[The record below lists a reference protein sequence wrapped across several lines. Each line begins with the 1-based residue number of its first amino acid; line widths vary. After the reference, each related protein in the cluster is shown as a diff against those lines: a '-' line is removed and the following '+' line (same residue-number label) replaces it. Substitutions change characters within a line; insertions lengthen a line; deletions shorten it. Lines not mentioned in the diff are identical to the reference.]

1 MRLAGMNMERVMSLV
16 EVKVPDIG
24 DFKEVEV
31 IEVLVKPGD
40 RVAVDQ
46 SLITVE
52 SDKAS
57 MEIPCNQAGVV
68 RELKVKVGD
77 KVAEGSLVL
86 MLETEGDAQQAAPSA
101 APAAAAPAAAPA
113 PAPAAAA
120 PAPAAAP
127 AGLIN
132 VEVPDIGDFKEVE
145 VIELLVKPG
154 DTVAVDQSLITVES
168 DKASMEIPSNQAGVV
183 KELKVKI
190 GDKVSKGTP
199 LLVLEGQGASAPAA
213 AAPAPAPAAAAPSAP
228 APTAAS
234 FSGTADIECETL
246 VLGAGPG
253 GYTAA
258 FRAADLGQKVVMVE
272 RYPSLGGVCL
282 NVGCIPSKAL
292 LHAAKVITE
301 AEEMSHFGVK
311 MSAPEIELDG
321 LRGWKESVVKKLTGG
336 LSGLAKARKVQVVQG
351 KAAFSSPNTL
361 TVETAEGSK
370 TIAFKNAIIAAG
382 SSVARIPGFP
392 YDDPRLIDSTGALEL
407 RQIPKRMLV
416 IGGGIIGLEMACVY
430 DALGTKISVV
440 EFLDG
445 LIPSADR
452 DIVKPLQKR
461 IEKRYEG
468 IYLKT
473 KVTKLEAR
481 PDGLLA
487 TFEGENAPAEPQ
499 LYDMV
504 LMAVG
509 RRPNGKEIGADK
521 AGVIVSERGFVPVDK
536 QQRTNVGHIFAIGD
550 ICGDPMLA
558 HKATNEAKVAAEV
571 IAGHKV
577 EFDAMTIPSVA
588 YTDPEVAWMGLT
600 ENDAKAQG
608 IPYEKANFPWAAS
621 GRALAMGRDDGVTKL
636 LWDPATKRIIG
647 AGIVGVNAGELL
659 AETVLAM
666 EMGADL
672 EDIALT
678 VHAHPTLSETSMFAA
693 EMGLGVI
700 TDLYVPKK
708 K

>member
-1 MRLAGMNMERVMSLV
+1 MSLV
-16 EVKVPDIG
+16 EIKVPDIG

-31 IEVLVKPGD
+31 IELLVKPGD
-40 RVAVDQ
+40 TVKVDQ

-68 RELKVKVGD
+68 
-77 KVAEGSLVL
+77 
-86 MLETEGDAQQAAPSA
+86 
-101 APAAAAPAAAPA
+101 
-113 PAPAAAA
+113 
-120 PAPAAAP
+120 
-127 AGLIN
+127 
-132 VEVPDIGDFKEVE
+132 
-145 VIELLVKPG
+145 
-154 DTVAVDQSLITVES
+154 
-168 DKASMEIPSNQAGVV
+168 

-190 GDKVSKGTP
+190 GDKVAEGS
-199 LLVLEGQGASAPAA
+199 LLLMLETSAA
-213 AAPAPAPAAAAPSAP
+213 AAPAATAP
-228 APTAAS
+228 APVTAPIAAPVAAS
-234 FSGTADIECETL
+234 FAGKADIECDTL

-253 GYTAA
+253 GYMAA
-258 FRAADLGQKVVMVE
+258 FRAADLGQKVVLVE
-272 RYPSLGGVCL
+272 RFASLGGVCL

-311 MSAPEIELDG
+311 MSKPQIELDE
-321 LRGWKESVVKKLTGG
+321 LRGWKDSVIKKLTGG
-336 LSGLAKARKVQVVQG
+336 LSGLAKARKVQVVTG
-351 KAAFSSPNTL
+351 KAAFSSPHTL
-361 TVETAEGSK
+361 TVDTAEGSK
-370 TIAFKNAIIAAG
+370 QIAFRHAVIAAG
-382 SSVARIPGFP
+382 SSVVKIPGFP

-407 RQIPKRMLV
+407 RQISKRLLV

-430 DALGTKISVV
+430 DALGSKVTVV
-440 EFLDG
+440 EFADG
-445 LIPSADR
+445 LIPAADR
-452 DIVKPLQKR
+452 DIVKPLHKR
-461 IEKRYEG
+461 IEKRYEA

-481 PDGLLA
+481 ANGLLA
-487 TFEGENAPAEPQ
+487 SFEGDAAPAEPQ

-509 RRPNGKEIGADK
+509 RRPNGREVGADK
-521 AGVIVSERGFVPVDK
+521 AGIIVNERGFIPVDR
-536 QQRTNVGHIFAIGD
+536 QQRTNVPHIFAIGD

-588 YTDPEVAWMGLT
+588 YTDPEIAWMGVT
-600 ENDAKAQG
+600 ETEAKAKG
-608 IPYEKANFPWAAS
+608 IAFEKASFPWAAS
-621 GRALAMGRDDGVTKL
+621 GRALAMGRDDGITKL
-636 LWDPATKRIIG
+636 LWDPTTKRIIG

-672 EDIALT
+672 EDLALT
-678 VHAHPTLSETSMFAA
+678 VHAHPTLSETPMFAA
-693 EMGLGVI
+693 EMGLGSI
-700 TDLYVPKK
+700 TDLYLPKK
-708 K
+708 